1 MNKISEDSK
10 REKLSA
16 FLDGEL
22 SKSDQL
28 DILGLLSKDDE
39 LKNYLQRL
47 TFISSN
53 LKNNYEIKTNTTDL
67 LDKINNAIEGQ
78 PLPFKK
84 NKYRLNKSYLFF
96 GTALAASVAAIALT
110 IAPFLIESKIESL
123 TVETFVMTPKL
134 SAPSVDVMA
143 VALGEKK
150 PIANDGLKKLES
162 NRWIFLEF
170 SDQKKSDAFGF
181 KSDPGVK
188 RLNVKQKN

>member
-53 LKNNYEIKTNTTDL
+53 LKNSYEIKTNSTDL
-67 LDKINNAIEGQ
+67 LDKINNAIESQ